1 MNGQSREHAKD
12 GKNATT
18 RTRHPGRTA
27 IPAPPRATYPP
38 KDVVPAV
45 ALGNDAHP
53 AHVRR
58 GRPRLLGGQVDGV
71 DAPRQAR
78 HHKWR
83 QHTRRAAAAAPAVRS
98 IAAVVAASRGRRD
111 AAHEE
116 HALPR
121 RPVQPRRHLVGRG
134 GGAPRAFALGA
145 APHGRHHTPPGG
157 EAAGAW
163 RGGDWDGPR
172 GRSPQ
177 AAKREGGDG
186 GGEMVAGAGGGG
198 GRCCGSRCG
207 CFPGGG
213 RRAAA
218 LYSGH
223 AASARGRGCTLGG
236 RAGGSRLRQ
245 RRSRAPNTNA
255 SVIRAEPTT
264 PGPPCRRADD
274 VTELQ
279 FFLPDMLRPSTE
291 IESGFQRSIVRPKY
305 AHVLLFG
312 GP

>member
-1 MNGQSREHAKD
+1 MSQKKSVSALQVGYTTHCGTAMNGQSREHARD

-18 RTRHPGRTA
+18 RIRQLDRTA

-58 GRPRLLGGQVDGV
+58 GRPRLLGGQVEGV

-78 HHKWR
+78 HHKGC
-83 QHTRRAAAAAPAVRS
+83 QHTRRAAAATPAGRF

-134 GGAPRAFALGA
+134 GGAPRALALGA
-145 APHGRHHTPPGG
+145 APHGRHYTPLGG
-157 EAAGAW
+157 VAY
-163 RGGDWDGPR
+163 GDGDGPR

-177 AAKREGGDG
+177 AEEGEGGDG
-186 GGEMVAGAGGGG
+186 RGEMAGGGG
-198 GRCCGSRCG
+198 G
-207 CFPGGG
+207 GG
-213 RRAAA
+213 
-218 LYSGH
+218 
-223 AASARGRGCTLGG
+223 
-236 RAGGSRLRQ
+236 
-245 RRSRAPNTNA
+245 
-255 SVIRAEPTT
+255 
-264 PGPPCRRADD
+264 
-274 VTELQ
+274 
-279 FFLPDMLRPSTE
+279 
-291 IESGFQRSIVRPKY
+291 
-305 AHVLLFG
+305 
-312 GP
+312 